1 MSLIIGLTGDVSGS
15 SEYNLVYG
23 VRHNYTNASPILER
37 TGNMSL
43 HKSLPIQSK
52 MRRCVVRDDGT
63 VNYYLH
69 PNNSDLKEDGTA
81 ADLSGAD
88 GNVMVEIPDS
98 YWYFHDDTVAK
109 TYDIK
114 CSLYPFPDCFL
125 IPKRYV
131 SAYWCTIN
139 RNNNKAASVVNTT
152 AAYRGCQNQSEWDGT
167 YRSAL
172 GLPANAIGIP
182 AIRTYTANIGST
194 WHCYDITTHQLIY
207 WLYVVE
213 YANLNWQAD
222 YSSTLTVERYHKGGL
237 GSGVSNMT
245 SDKWNTYNGY
255 NAFIPCGFTN
265 SLGNNSGIKTF
276 TFSTEQANAY
286 GTSYSVPVNSYRG
299 IEIPFGY
306 LWLPI
311 EGYLGLGDGTYQ
323 SGYICRDITKFSSSL
338 TNDYEFVGKQPKL
351 DWNYGKDIIR
361 NSKGDLFPVSNSG
374 GASSNTYFCD
384 VFYNAVSNGTVYEL
398 FVSGRAD
405 ASSNAGPAY
414 LRSDT
419 DFGWTGTY
427 FGFRVISQKTNNV

>member
-69 PNNSDLKEDGTA
+69 PNNSALKEDGTDA
-81 ADLSGAD
+81 NLSGAD

-114 CSLYPFPDCFL
+114 SSLYPFPDCFL

-131 SAYWCTIN
+131 SAYWCTVN

-182 AIRTYTANIGST
+182 SIRTYTANIGST

-207 WLYVVE
+207 WLYTVE

-222 YSSTLTVERYHKGGL
+222 YSSTLTAEGYHKGGL
-237 GSGVSNMT
+237 GSGVINIT
-245 SDKWNTYNGY
+245 WDKWTTYN
-255 NAFIPCGFTN
+255 NNHAFIPCGFTN

-286 GTSYSVPVNSYRG
+286 GNSYSVNVNSYRG

-311 EGYLGLGDGTYQ
+311 EGYLGIGDGTYQ
-323 SGYICRDITKFSSSL
+323 SGYICRDVTKFASNI
-338 TNDYEFVGKQPKL
+338 TNDYEFIGKQPKL

-361 NSKGDLFPVSNSG
+361 NSKGDLFPVSNGG
-374 GASSNTYFCD
+374 GAGSNAYFCD
-384 VFYNAVSNGTVYEL
+384 VFYNGVSNGTVYEFL
-398 FVSGRAD
+398 AGGRANYG
-405 ASSNAGPAY
+405 SYAGPAS
-414 LRSDT
+414 LASDSG
-419 DFGWTGTY
+419 FGWAGASY
-427 FGFRVISQKTNNV
+427 GFRVISQKTNNV

>member
-52 MRRCVVRDDGT
+52 MKRCVVRDDGT

-98 YWYFHDDTVAK
+98 YWYFHDNTVAK

-131 SAYWCTIN
+131 SAYWCTVN

-172 GLPANAIGIP
+172 GLPANGIGIP
-182 AIRTYTANIGST
+182 TIRTYTANIGPT

-207 WLYVVE
+207 WLYVI
-213 YANLNWQAD
+213 NL
-222 YSSTLTVERYHKGGL
+222 
-237 GSGVSNMT
+237 
-245 SDKWNTYNGY
+245 
-255 NAFIPCGFTN
+255 
-265 SLGNNSGIKTF
+265 
-276 TFSTEQANAY
+276 
-286 GTSYSVPVNSYRG
+286 
-299 IEIPFGY
+299 
-306 LWLPI
+306 
-311 EGYLGLGDGTYQ
+311 
-323 SGYICRDITKFSSSL
+323 YIS
-338 TNDYEFVGKQPKL
+338 
-351 DWNYGKDIIR
+351 
-361 NSKGDLFPVSNSG
+361 
-374 GASSNTYFCD
+374 
-384 VFYNAVSNGTVYEL
+384 
-398 FVSGRAD
+398 
-405 ASSNAGPAY
+405 
-414 LRSDT
+414 
-419 DFGWTGTY
+419 
-427 FGFRVISQKTNNV
+427 

>member
-52 MRRCVVRDDGT
+52 MKRCVVRDDGT

-131 SAYWCTIN
+131 SAYWCTVN

-172 GLPANAIGIP
+172 GLSANAIGIP
-182 AIRTYTANIGST
+182 TIRTYTANIGPT

-207 WLYVVE
+207 WLYAVE

-222 YSSTLTVERYHKGGL
+222 YSSTLTAEGYHKGGL
-237 GSGVSNMT
+237 GGGVSNIT
-245 SDKWNTYNGY
+245 WDNWTTYN
-255 NAFIPCGFTN
+255 NNHAFIPCGFTN

-311 EGYLGLGDGTYQ
+311 EGYLGIGDGTYQ
-323 SGYICRDITKFSSSL
+323 SGYICRDVTKFASNL
-338 TNDYEFVGKQPKL
+338 TNDYKFVGKQPKL

-361 NSKGDLFPVSNSG
+361 NFRGDLFPISNGG
-374 GASSNTYFCD
+374 GADSNAYFCD
-384 VFYNAVSNGTVYEL
+384 IFYNEVSNGTVYEL
-398 FVSGRAD
+398 FAGGY
-405 ASSNAGPAY
+405 ASNGSDAGPAR
-414 LRSDT
+414 LNSNLG
-419 DFGWTGTY
+419 FGWADARCS
-427 FGFRVISQKTNNV
+427 FRVISQKTNNV

>member
-52 MRRCVVRDDGT
+52 MKRCVVRDDGT

-69 PNNSDLKEDGTA
+69 PNNSALKEDGTA
-81 ADLSGAD
+81 ADLSGVD

-131 SAYWCTIN
+131 SAYWCTVN

-172 GLPANAIGIP
+172 GLPANYIGISSV
-182 AIRTYTANIGST
+182 RTYTANIGPT

-213 YANLNWQAD
+213 YANLNWQDD
-222 YSSTLTVERYHKGGL
+222 YSSTLTAEGYHKGGL
-237 GSGVSNMT
+237 GSGVNNIAE
-245 SDKWNTYNGY
+245 DKWNTYNGFH
-255 NAFIPCGFTN
+255 AFIPCGFTN

-286 GTSYSVPVNSYRG
+286 GISYSVPVNSYRG

-306 LWLPI
+306 LWLLI
-311 EGYLGLGDGTYQ
+311 EGYLGIGDDTYQ
-323 SGYICRDITKFSSSL
+323 SGYICRDITKFASSL
-338 TNDYEFVGKQPKL
+338 TNDYEFIGKQSKL
-351 DWNYGKDIIR
+351 NGRYCKDIIR
-361 NSKGDLFPVSNSG
+361 NSKGDLFPISSG
-374 GASSNTYFCD
+374 EGASSNAYFCD
-384 VFYNAVSNGTVYEL
+384 LIYNSVSNGTVYEL
-398 FVSGRAD
+398 FAGGRAND
-405 ASSNAGPAY
+405 KYDAGPVNLLYDSGLGLAGASY
-414 LRSDT
+414 
-419 DFGWTGTY
+419 
-427 FGFRVISQKTNNV
+427 GFRVISQKTNNV

>member
-52 MRRCVVRDDGT
+52 MKRCVVRDDGT

-69 PNNSDLKEDGTA
+69 PNNSTLKEDGTA

-131 SAYWCTIN
+131 SAYWCTVN

-172 GLPANAIGIP
+172 GLPANNIGIP
-182 AIRTYTANIGST
+182 AVRTYTANIGPT

-213 YANLNWQAD
+213 YANLNWQDD
-222 YSSTLTVERYHKGGL
+222 YSSTLTAEGYHKEDSCRGVRWGRCWDRVWDRYNDRDTSCRPHRRSYRHRGRVL
-237 GSGVSNMT
+237 LVRNQRPHTDDLRLFSWWYRQLPASISREEDSQGRPIPGSRPERCRSA
-245 SDKWNTYNGY
+245 DKDGCWERTQGSPRHAHWYLWRARRWAIFRKVLREGWY
-255 NAFIPCGFTN
+255 ELRFLLTIPCADSQIG
-265 SLGNNSGIKTF
+265 S
-276 TFSTEQANAY
+276 
-286 GTSYSVPVNSYRG
+286 
-299 IEIPFGY
+299 
-306 LWLPI
+306 
-311 EGYLGLGDGTYQ
+311 
-323 SGYICRDITKFSSSL
+323 
-338 TNDYEFVGKQPKL
+338 
-351 DWNYGKDIIR
+351 
-361 NSKGDLFPVSNSG
+361 
-374 GASSNTYFCD
+374 
-384 VFYNAVSNGTVYEL
+384 
-398 FVSGRAD
+398 RAG
-405 ASSNAGPAY
+405 S
-414 LRSDT
+414 RR
-419 DFGWTGTY
+419 
-427 FGFRVISQKTNNV
+427 RVIAKLIISENEVGTWRTSTCLVSFIFMRKIK